1 MDQVEIGFKYEFAD
15 PEMALAEAEKRIER
29 AVKSG
34 SAILNL
40 ELLGLTEVP
49 ESIGRLKQLQRLSL
63 RGNQLTALPEVIG
76 ELKML
81 RMLVLSENPLTAL
94 PQSLRK
100 LTALK
105 HLYLDGNALDLP
117 AEVLQ
122 GKPAEVLDYYFRLRL
137 GRRPLNEARLV
148 LVGRSGTG
156 KTSLVNRLVHDRFR
170 PEETHTE
177 GIGISKWKLGLP
189 KSEVVRLHVWDFG
202 GQETLRNAHQF
213 FLTPRSLYLLV
224 LEGRHGAEEADAE
237 YWLQLIASF
246 GKDEEGDASPVLL
259 VLNKAREKPFDL
271 NRHALQEKYPFIR
284 GFVAT
289 DCSDRTGLHEL
300 LKAIAREAD
309 QLKYLRADFPAS
321 WFAIKDQLARMKEKL
336 KCNFISYGEYR
347 SLCAKN
353 GEPEDLGQEKLAK
366 HLHHLGIALHYKDD
380 PRLCDTHVLDPHW
393 VIDGIYK
400 VLHAPLLAKQKGELR
415 QADLAQ
421 ILDVDGQ
428 PLNSF
433 LFNLM
438 RKFQLC
444 FPFPDDDTHYLVPD
458 LLDEQEPVEAA
469 AFRPADCL
477 NFEYRYSLLPEGL
490 LPCFIVRT
498 HSMSASLP
506 RWRTGVI
513 LEFEGNRALIKAD
526 VQNKR
531 VLIAVNGPAA
541 GRRRLLAVIRSDF
554 EGIHAEIN
562 KPKPK
567 AFVPLPGFE
576 GEAVPYEDLLLLE
589 RASEPTFKKPVKDG
603 VVEIDLAGLLN
614 GTDLK
619 GAQNRE
625 TAVER
630 AVRLLY
636 SYSFSERA

>member
-1 MDQVEIGFKYEFAD
+1 MDEVEIGSQYEFAY

-29 AVKSG
+29 ALKSG

-63 RGNQLTALPEVIG
+63 RGNQLAALPEAIG
-76 ELKML
+76 QLKML
-81 RMLVLSENPLTAL
+81 RMLVLSDNQLAAL
-94 PQSLRK
+94 PQSIRK
-100 LTALK
+100 LTALE
-105 HLYLDGNALDLP
+105 HLYLEGNALDLP
-117 AEVLQ
+117 AEVLP
-122 GKPAEVLDYYFRLRL
+122 GKPAEVLDYYFRLRP
-137 GRRPLNEARLV
+137 GRRPLNEAKLI
-148 LVGRSGTG
+148 LIGPSGAG
-156 KTSLVNRLVHDRFR
+156 KTSLVNRLLHDRFR
-170 PEETHTE
+170 PDERQTE
-177 GIGISKWKLGLP
+177 GICISKWKLGLP

-202 GQETLRNAHQF
+202 GPETLHAAHQF

-224 LEGRHGAEEADAE
+224 LEGRQGDEEADAE
-237 YWLQLIASF
+237 YWLPLIASF
-246 GKDEEGDASPVLL
+246 GKEEEGDLPPVLL
-259 VLNKAREKPFDL
+259 VLNKAGGNPFGL
-271 NRHALQEKYPFIR
+271 NRRALQEKYPFIR

-289 DCSDRTGLHEL
+289 DCAERTGLNEL
-300 LKAIAREAD
+300 LKAIVRETD

-321 WFAIKDQLARMKEKL
+321 WFAIKDQLATMKEKL
-336 KCNFISYGEYR
+336 KCDFLSFGEYR

-353 GEPEDLGQEKLAK
+353 GETEDLGQEKLAK
-366 HLHHLGIALHYKDD
+366 HLHNLGIALHYKDD
-380 PRLCDTHVLDPHW
+380 PRLSDTHILDPHW
-393 VIDGIYK
+393 VTGGIYK
-400 VLHAPLLAKQKGELR
+400 ILKAPLLAKQKGELR
-415 QADLAQ
+415 QADIAQ
-421 ILDVDGQ
+421 ILEVDGH

-444 FPFPDDDTHYLVPD
+444 FPFPDDDTHYLIPD
-458 LLDEQEPVEAA
+458 LLDKESPVEAA

-477 NFEYRYSLLPEGL
+477 NFEYRYSMLPEGL
-490 LPCFIVRT
+490 LPRFIVRT
-498 HSMSASLP
+498 HSMSTSLP

-526 VQNKR
+526 VQKKR

-541 GRRRLLAVIRSDF
+541 GRRRLLTVIRSDF
-554 EGIHAEIN
+554 EGIHAELN
-562 KPKPK
+562 KPKPE

-589 RASEPTFKKPVKDG
+589 RASEPIFKKPVKDG
-603 VVEIDLAGLLN
+603 VVEIDLAALLN

-619 GAQNRE
+619 GAPNRE